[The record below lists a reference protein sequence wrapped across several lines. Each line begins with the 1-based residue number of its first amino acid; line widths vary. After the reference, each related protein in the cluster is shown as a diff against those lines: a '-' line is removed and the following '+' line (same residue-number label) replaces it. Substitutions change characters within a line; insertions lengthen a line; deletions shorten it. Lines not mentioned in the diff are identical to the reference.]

1 MTTFTDHRV
10 WQDVYHVPA
19 RGMGSL
25 REVPGGH
32 HHRIRG
38 HVFQGEMSMAVSTRD
53 LPDTMASP
61 ETGETLRRGVRP
73 FVVTYKGK
81 SKTIELPGY
90 YPENGDEGIHVG
102 NDMAASDAA
111 LRALKEEIEGIPS
124 PATIKRVRK
133 KLKLS
138 QREAGGLLKVGE
150 NAFDKYERGL
160 VEPSGPTSQLLRLL
174 DHHPELI
181 EELRQGAA

>member
-1 MTTFTDHRV
+1 
-10 WQDVYHVPA
+10 
-19 RGMGSL
+19 
-25 REVPGGH
+25 
-32 HHRIRG
+32 
-38 HVFQGEMSMAVSTRD
+38 MAVSTRD
-53 LPDTMASP
+53 LLDTMVSP

-81 SKTIELPGY
+81 SKTIELSGY
-90 YPENGDEGIHVG
+90 YPENGDDGIHVG

-111 LRALKEEIEGIPS
+111 LRALKEEVEGIPS

-181 EELRQGAA
+181 EELRRGAA